1 LASFCTALEVSDNGS
16 GIHPDDYE
24 MLAQKH
30 TTSKLREFDDLT
42 NLNTFG
48 FRGEALSSLCAISES
63 VTVHTRCKEQSIG
76 VKLEYDRDGKLKGK
90 TNAPR
95 DVGTTVTLLGLFTA
109 LPVRHKDFLKN
120 KTREYQRLLRRL
132 QGYALIHSDKRFVCS
147 NQTAKARHNVLTTH
161 GTGKMLDCLTSIFG
175 AKQKDSVAEVRLE
188 CGTKVVIEGLIS
200 KGTANTGLSTS
211 DRQFLYLNK
220 RPVDVPKLSKV
231 FNEVYK
237 SFNTGSAYPIFVLNL
252 TMPFNAYDVNVTPDK
267 RQVGSM
273 YGQCEVPNPVL

>member
-1 LASFCTALEVSDNGS
+1 
-16 GIHPDDYE
+16 

-42 NLNTFG
+42 SLNTFG
-48 FRGEALSSLCAISES
+48 FRGEALSSLCAISEN
-63 VTVHTRCKEQSIG
+63 VTVHTRCKEQAIG
-76 VKLEYDRDGKLKGK
+76 IKLEYDRDGKLRSR
-90 TNAPR
+90 TSAPR
-95 DVGTTVTLLGLFTA
+95 DVGTTVTLLGIFTA

-231 FNEVYK
+231 WPAAPRVQYRVCD
-237 SFNTGSAYPIFVLNL
+237 VLNSPQGVDDAL
-252 TMPFNAYDVNVTPDK
+252 SSSWMDSNPYYAQSHVCNAARFSTRSSTRCTSRSTRDLRTP
-267 RQVGSM
+267 SL
-273 YGQCEVPNPVL
+273 CST